1 MLNNNIFYH
10 QATRKTIVA
19 FGTLFS
25 GIKLL
30 RSKNGVEQ
38 TIAVPIAYAPKEKWI
53 VRIEQDPS
61 LENHTYTVLP
71 KMSFEIT
78 GMNYDA
84 SRKTNRM
91 SSITATRSVGGS
103 AVATQMYS
111 PVPYNID
118 ISLYALT
125 KTQEDGLQI
134 VEQILP
140 YFTPEYTMVINSL
153 SEMNINT
160 DVPIILNSV
169 SVDDQYDGDFETRRF
184 ITYTMNF
191 TLKTMLFGPVN
202 DAKVILTSTVPVVN
216 TDIAPAITPAYGT
229 EVATGNLSTGV
240 KTSTWSQT
248 L

>member
-53 VRIEQDPS
+53 VRIEQDS
-61 LENHTYTVLP
+61 TLENHTYTVLP

-78 GMNYDA
+78 GMSYDP

-91 SSITATRSVGGS
+91 SSITATRSVAGS

-153 SEMNINT
+153 SEMNVNT

-216 TDIAPAITPAYGT
+216 TGVAPAITPAYGT
-229 EVATGNLSTGV
+229 EVATGNLSTGT
-240 KTSTWSQT
+240 KTSTWSET

>member
-53 VRIEQDPS
+53 VRIEQDPT

-78 GMNYDA
+78 GMSYDP

-91 SSITATRSVGGS
+91 SSITATRSVAGS

-153 SEMNINT
+153 SEMNVNT

-216 TDIAPAITPAYGT
+216 TGVAPAITPAYGT
-229 EVATGNLSTGV
+229 EVATGNLSTGA
-240 KTSTWSQT
+240 KTSTWSET

>member
-78 GMNYDA
+78 GMSYDA

-91 SSITATRSVGGS
+91 SSITASHSVGGS

-153 SEMNINT
+153 SEMNVNT

-216 TDIAPAITPAYGT
+216 TGLAPATTPSYGKA
-229 EVATGNLSTGV
+229 VATGTLSTGA

>member
-25 GIKLL
+25 GIKIL
-30 RSKNGVEQ
+30 RAKNGVEQ
-38 TIAVPIAYAPKEKWI
+38 TIAVPIAYAPKEKWL
-53 VRIEQDPS
+53 VRIEQDPT
-61 LENHTYTVLP
+61 LENHTYTILP
-71 KMSFEIT
+71 RMSFEIT
-78 GMNYDA
+78 GMSYDA
-84 SRKTNRM
+84 SRKTHRM
-91 SSITATRSVGGS
+91 SPISASYMSDGGVKTAKS
-103 AVATQMYS
+103 YS

-140 YFTPEYTMVINSL
+140 YFTPEYTMVVNSV
-153 SEMNINT
+153 SEMNLNT
-160 DVPIILNSV
+160 DVPIILNGV

-202 DAKVILTSTVPVVN
+202 DAKVILTANVPVAN
-216 TDIAPAITPAYGT
+216 TDLAPSTTAPY
-229 EVATGNLSTGV
+229 ATGIATGVQSTGA
-240 KTSTWSQT
+240 KTSTWSET

>member
-53 VRIEQDPS
+53 VRIEQDS
-61 LENHTYTVLP
+61 TLENHTYTVLP

-78 GMNYDA
+78 GMSYDP

-91 SSITATRSVGGS
+91 SSITATRSVAGS

-153 SEMNINT
+153 SEMNVNT

-216 TDIAPAITPAYGT
+216 IGVAPAITPAYGT
-229 EVATGNLSTGV
+229 EVATGNLSTGT
-240 KTSTWSQT
+240 KTSTWSET

>member
-53 VRIEQDPS
+53 VRIEQDS
-61 LENHTYTVLP
+61 TLENHTYTVLP

-78 GMNYDA
+78 GMSYDP

-91 SSITATRSVGGS
+91 SSITATRSVAGS

-153 SEMNINT
+153 SEMNVNT

-216 TDIAPAITPAYGT
+216 TGVAPAIAPAYGT
-229 EVATGNLSTGV
+229 EVATGNLSTGT
-240 KTSTWSQT
+240 KTSTWSET

>member
-38 TIAVPIAYAPKEKWI
+38 TIAVPIAYSPKEKWI

-61 LENHTYTVLP
+61 LENHTYTLLP

-78 GMNYDA
+78 GMSYDA

-103 AVATQMYS
+103 AVAISGQVEIRPMMNLALSYDHRL
-111 PVPYNID
+111 ID
-118 ISLYALT
+118 GKQAVTFLIEIKKFVENPALAL
-125 KTQEDGLQI
+125 LQ
-134 VEQILP
+134 L
-140 YFTPEYTMVINSL
+140 TPS
-153 SEMNINT
+153 
-160 DVPIILNSV
+160 
-169 SVDDQYDGDFETRRF
+169 
-184 ITYTMNF
+184 
-191 TLKTMLFGPVN
+191 
-202 DAKVILTSTVPVVN
+202 A
-216 TDIAPAITPAYGT
+216 
-229 EVATGNLSTGV
+229 
-240 KTSTWSQT
+240 
-248 L
+248 

>member
-53 VRIEQDPS
+53 VRIEQDPT

-78 GMNYDA
+78 GMSYDP

-91 SSITATRSVGGS
+91 SSITATRSVAGS

-153 SEMNINT
+153 SEMNVNT

-216 TDIAPAITPAYGT
+216 TGVAPAITPAYGT
-229 EVATGNLSTGV
+229 EVATGNLSTGT
-240 KTSTWSQT
+240 KTSTWSET